1 MKVIL
6 DIDSKAK
13 SKSEMYNILTEDV
26 LMNPTIAN
34 EKLSKHNLYIS
45 KVEEVN
51 GEKVFYI
58 KENKSNILLG

>member
-45 KVEEVN
+45 KLKKLMGKRSFTLKKTN
-51 GEKVFYI
+51 QTFY
-58 KENKSNILLG
+58 